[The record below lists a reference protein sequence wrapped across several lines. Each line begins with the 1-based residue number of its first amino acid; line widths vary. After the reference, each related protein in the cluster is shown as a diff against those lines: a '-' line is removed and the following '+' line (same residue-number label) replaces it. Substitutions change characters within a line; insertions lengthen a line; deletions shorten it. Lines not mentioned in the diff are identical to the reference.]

1 MEIATAKTMDELT
14 ARLRRFTVDE
24 YYRMASAGILGEDD
38 RVELLDGQI
47 VTMPPIGSPHGG
59 IVNRLTR
66 LLIRRLGDRAVV
78 AVQNPV
84 RLDVLSEPQPDFG
97 ILHAR
102 ADDYAEAHARP
113 HEIHVLVEV
122 ADSTLTFDR
131 GYKLRLYAKAG
142 VPEVWIVDVQSER
155 VEIYRDPVD
164 QRYTSVHVADKS
176 DSIAPAAFP
185 DAAIHVGE
193 LFG

>member
-1 MEIATAKTMDELT
+1 
-14 ARLRRFTVDE
+14 
-24 YYRMASAGILGEDD
+24 
-38 RVELLDGQI
+38 
-47 VTMPPIGSPHGG
+47 
-59 IVNRLTR
+59 
-66 LLIRRLGDRAVV
+66 
-78 AVQNPV
+78 
-84 RLDVLSEPQPDFG
+84 
-97 ILHAR
+97 
-102 ADDYAEAHARP
+102 
-113 HEIHVLVEV
+113 V